1 MSKHVA
7 ELSDSD
13 ADNYLKESNRPLL
26 VDFWA
31 PWCGPCRAIAPTV
44 DQVGHDYEGRARV
57 ANVNVA
63 DNPDLS
69 SRYKVL
75 AIPTVILF
83 KDGEERER
91 LVRSQTRNSLE
102 SLLDRHLSC

>member
-1 MSKHVA
+1 MARV
-7 ELSDSD
+7 
-13 ADNYLKESNRPLL
+13 NRPPLATGL
-26 VDFWA
+26 
-31 PWCGPCRAIAPTV
+31 
-44 DQVGHDYEGRARV
+44 DYEAVGLRVGLELHQRLLNDDYRRRDTQRKVKIDTVYDHRV
-57 ANVNVA
+57 AKVNVD

-69 SRYKVL
+69 TRYKVL

-91 LVRSQTRNSLE
+91 LVGSQTRNSLE